1 MNDGWQR
8 LQELV
13 KAIAAFLR
21 RTSERE
27 AIAAVLGRRVGR
39 RVLDGQ
45 GNVLA
50 EAGDLITPEM
60 AERARRAGKLPALIA
75 AVVASEAQDLRERWD
90 EWRLQTAEGQEEA
103 ALASVEDYAAARGR
117 VGHVLTTD
125 VTDARGHVILRAG
138 KRLTEEDV
146 RIARERGV
154 LHALMASAS
163 PLPQSA
169 ASDADGELPRPAA
182 REPDLPPEPGDRP
195 RLPLLDMPEAP
206 TEHRSSEDT
215 GHG

>member
-1 MNDGWQR
+1 MNEGWQR

-27 AIAAVLGRRVGR
+27 SIAAVLGRRVGR
-39 RVLDGQ
+39 RVLDEQ
-45 GNVLA
+45 GDVLA
-50 EAGDLITPEM
+50 EAGDLVTPDM
-60 AERARRAGKLPALIA
+60 AERARRAGKLLALIA

-103 ALASVEDYAAARGR
+103 ALASVEDYIAARGH

-125 VTDARGHVILRAG
+125 ITDARGHVILPAG

-154 LHALMASAS
+154 LRALMTSAS
-163 PLPQSA
+163 PPPQSG
-169 ASDADGELPRPAA
+169 ASDTNGEPQRPAA
-182 REPDLPPEPGDRP
+182 REPDLPPKPVDRP
-195 RLPLLDMPEAP
+195 RLPLLDMPEAH
-206 TEHRSSEDT
+206 TEHRSIEDT